1 MSIFFYPL
9 TCLPAII
16 LATVMTNTIHKPNN
30 FEMAALD
37 SSRKLDGFCI
47 LGKAKKQVLVVTWK
61 EVVISFP
68 LKWAF
73 IWLDRS

>member
-1 MSIFFYPL
+1 MTIFLYLL
-9 TCLPAII
+9 TCLSALI

-37 SSRKLDGFCI
+37 SSHKLDGFCI
-47 LGKAKKQVLVVTWK
+47 LAKAKNQVLVVTWK

-68 LKWAF
+68 LK
-73 IWLDRS
+73 